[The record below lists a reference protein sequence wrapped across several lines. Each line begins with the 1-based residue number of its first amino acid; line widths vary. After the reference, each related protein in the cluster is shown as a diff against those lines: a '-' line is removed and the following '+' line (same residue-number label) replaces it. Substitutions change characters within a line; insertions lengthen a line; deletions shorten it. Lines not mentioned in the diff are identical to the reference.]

1 MTMRWQPALRVS
13 PPYHDDP
20 VYIDALAQSMRAAL
34 SKLTFKPDVI
44 LASFHGIP
52 RDYFD
57 KGDPYYCH
65 CAKTVRLLRQTL
77 GMNEDQLRLTFQSRF
92 GKAEWLQPTPTR
104 RWRLWRKRGE
114 NLAIVTPG
122 FSADCLETLEEI
134 AVENGDIFKAH
145 GGENFAAM
153 PCPQRQRRG
162 HGGDLP
168 YRAAGIAGL
177 GLATA
182 IGPQRQLGTRPM
194 AYRRRAINHLSTIN
208 ILTPL
213 TNFAGREAGCFRLDA
228 QSAAGRDR
236 RAEGAA
242 FSPLVCG
249 SCRWPRSSRRR
260 AAWRKRRPQL
270 RCRPAIRPMRGCS
283 CRSRKAIRKIRSASA
298 SRNSATR
305 GLGAGTT
312 GFDSTNVRANRKIRR
327 PAVVAVPLPPLAP
340 KDQTVAPIYREPVVV
355 RPVPVALPPVY
366 PNSVQQR
373 APLIRRG
380 PVDEDPFGP
389 LGIRAGGFIWKPA
402 VELTGGY
409 DTNVPRSTERK
420 GSPLWMVAP
429 ELQVKS
435 DWSRHEFVLDMRG
448 SYTWYTSLEDFN
460 KPALDL
466 KAKSRIDI
474 TSQTRAD
481 LEARFNLGADS
492 PGNPNNPSDI
502 SKPPIFTTFGGT
514 AGITQRFNRLEV
526 TLKGNVDRTVY
537 QDAELND
544 GTTLDLTDR
553 NYNQYGV
560 AVRSAYEVSPGIKPF
575 VEAGSDRRVHD
586 QINCFCE
593 DRDSTGRTIK
603 GGMQFELSR
612 KLTGEFSSAR

>member
-1 MTMRWQPALRVS
+1 MPRFASRLWIV
-13 PPYHDDP
+13 P
-20 VYIDALAQSMRAAL
+20 VAAL
-34 SKLTFKPDVI
+34 VAAAGGVANAQTPTQVQ
-44 LASFHGIP
+44 A
-52 RDYFD
+52 
-57 KGDPYYCH
+57 GDPTD
-65 CAKTVRLLRQTL
+65 ARL
-77 GMNEDQLRLTFQSRF
+77 F
-92 GKAEWLQPTPTR
+92 
-104 RWRLWRKRGE
+104 
-114 NLAIVTPG
+114 
-122 FSADCLETLEEI
+122 
-134 AVENGDIFKAH
+134 
-145 GGENFAAM
+145 M
-153 PCPQRQRRG
+153 PFPESDPKNPQRCRKPKFG
-162 HGGDLP
+162 NP
-168 YRAAGIAGL
+168 
-177 GLATA
+177 
-182 IGPQRQLGTRPM
+182 P
-194 AYRRRAINHLSTIN
+194 
-208 ILTPL
+208 
-213 TNFAGREAGCFRLDA
+213 
-228 QSAAGRDR
+228 
-236 RAEGAA
+236 
-242 FSPLVCG
+242 G
-249 SCRWPRSSRRR
+249 S
-260 AAWRKRRPQL
+260 
-270 RCRPAIRPMRGCS
+270 
-283 CRSRKAIRKIRSASA
+283 
-298 SRNSATR
+298 
-305 GLGAGTT
+305 GAGTT

-389 LGIRAGGFIWKPA
+389 LGIRAGAFIWKPA

-448 SYTWYTSLEDFN
+448 SYTWYTTLEDFN

-514 AGITQRFNRLEV
+514 AGVTQRFNRLEV

-612 KLTGEFSSAR
+612 KLTGEFSVGTLTREYKDPALETLRGTLVDASLIYYASPLTTLKFDAKTTVAESTIAGVSGTLTRDFTLQADHSFRRWLIGTLKVGYGLDDYEGLFREDKRYFASAALTYKLTRTMALKGEFRQDWLRSNVTSADYTASTILFGLRLQQ